1 MAESKPEQEPSIE
14 EILASIRQI
23 ISDDDE
29 GAAPQA
35 DKAPAAPPPVE
46 AAEEPVEPVTAE
58 QPEATPA
65 DPVAA
70 EPDVPEVETAKEAES
85 EEDVLEL
92 TTDMQE
98 EPLEQD
104 VEDDALLDDDIE
116 IALAEINETLAQEPV
131 DDDLNDD
138 DGGEPEPSFDED
150 VEEDMAL
157 GEESFED
164 IISEK
169 AQSAALA
176 SMSKLASGMPV
187 SKPKETP
194 RHYDGV
200 TLEDIVRDLL
210 HPMLREWMD
219 DNLPPMVERIVQKE
233 LEKLSRRIAD

>member
-35 DKAPAAPPPVE
+35 DEVPAAPPPVE
-46 AAEEPVEPVTAE
+46 AAEEPVAPVTAD

-65 DPVAA
+65 DPVVS
-70 EPDVPEVETAKEAES
+70 EPDVPEAES

-92 TTDMQE
+92 TTDMQQE
-98 EPLEQD
+98 A
-104 VEDDALLDDDIE
+104 DDETLLDDDIE

-131 DDDLNDD
+131 DDDLSDD